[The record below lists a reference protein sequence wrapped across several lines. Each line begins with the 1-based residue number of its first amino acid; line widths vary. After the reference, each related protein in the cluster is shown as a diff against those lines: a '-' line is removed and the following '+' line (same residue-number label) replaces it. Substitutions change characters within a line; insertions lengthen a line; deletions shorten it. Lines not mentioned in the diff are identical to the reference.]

1 MTRTVKQRSIPQ
13 AITLSQKLYNLLGI
27 LFFLVGIT
35 FMSFNLYVN
44 YEKYV
49 VVKKLRSF
57 IYSMEQQ
64 RQRFQN
70 EQDMRKYYED
80 NSVNDP
86 RNVISVDF
94 DK

>member
-13 AITLSQKLYNLLGI
+13 AITRSQKLYNLLGI
-27 LFFLVGIT
+27 LFFLVGII

-49 VVKKLRSF
+49 VVKKLKSF

-64 RQRFQN
+64 RQQFQN
-70 EQDMRKYYED
+70 EQDMRKYYEE

>member
-1 MTRTVKQRSIPQ
+1 
-13 AITLSQKLYNLLGI
+13 
-27 LFFLVGIT
+27 
-35 FMSFNLYVN
+35 MSFNLYVN